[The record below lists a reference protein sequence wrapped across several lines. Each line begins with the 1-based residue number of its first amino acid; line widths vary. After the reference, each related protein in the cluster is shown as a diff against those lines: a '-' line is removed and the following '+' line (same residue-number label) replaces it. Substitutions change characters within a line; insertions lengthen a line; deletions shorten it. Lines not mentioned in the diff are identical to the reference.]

1 MIPYLTNNVR
11 GDKKVLLTPTIKL
24 IATLIDNSS
33 DAILARNP
41 DKKIISWNKGA
52 EALLGYTKEEALGK
66 TASQL
71 GMIHFTE
78 AEMKELDESLAR
90 TGSWVAEKEYF
101 HKNGGR
107 LVGTVS
113 ANIISYG
120 SVTNQSALFI
130 IKDITQQKKLENERR
145 KTIMDSALEAIV
157 GINDLGNIT
166 FWNKNA
172 EKLFG
177 WQEEQII
184 GKKVSETIIPHK
196 YREQHLAGLKKY
208 KETFH
213 GPILNKLVEMTALTK
228 DCNEIPVE
236 MSIVPIKG
244 QEDLSFCA
252 FFRDITERKAVIE
265 ETQRNEKRMK
275 RAQEIAHLGNWEIDL
290 KTGIAHWSD
299 EAGRIYGIRTAN
311 GGIIDKDWLEM
322 VHPDDRERLIAEN
335 EKGKLGWKGA
345 SYYHRIVRDDGSIRH
360 LYSESRYE
368 FDHDGNPVIL
378 YGISHDITA
387 LKKLEEELQEQQRKE
402 QLKLIE
408 VSLKAQEKERTA
420 IGQELHDNVNQI
432 LVGTKLL
439 LSSIKPRTSKCR
451 ETLATS
457 LDYLQN
463 AINENRRISHEL
475 VSPSFEKATLAE
487 KIAVLA
493 DTMLKSVGIQ
503 ATVESEGYTDNC
515 ITNDLKVSLYRVI
528 QEQSA
533 NIIKYSGA
541 RTVKIYIGLSNKS
554 LKLSITDDGRGTDL
568 QKLYDGIGLQNIKSR
583 MSIYHGEVDITTSP
597 GKGFSLAVT
606 IPQSYCN
613 G

>member
-1 MIPYLTNNVR
+1 M
-11 GDKKVLLTPTIKL
+11 LLTPTIKL